1 MDADNFKKLCREGK
15 IRWSSHGLARMHER
29 DISVAD
35 VKNCLMNGEIIEEYP
50 DDFPKPSALIFGYA
64 SENKIIHVVCGLDEE
79 FLYFITAY
87 VPNTIK
93 FLDDLKTRRKK

>member
-35 VKNCLMNGEIIEEYP
+35 VKNCLMNGDYNGLCAKY
-50 DDFPKPSALIFGYA
+50 D
-64 SENKIIHVVCGLDEE
+64 KIS
-79 FLYFITAY
+79 
-87 VPNTIK
+87 
-93 FLDDLKTRRKK
+93 